1 MLGTLDGLEH
11 RASLNFFRPLMLNL
25 LQDDIP
31 SPIFSILVKSSMVT
45 ASSPLDPIVNC
56 VILVLS
62 FPWTYLEK
70 K

>member
-1 MLGTLDGLEH
+1 
-11 RASLNFFRPLMLNL
+11 
-25 LQDDIP
+25 
-31 SPIFSILVKSSMVT
+31 MVT

-70 K
+70 NNKLRNVQRGACGTQLQVILF